1 MSLNEI
7 VIFFKQFFS
16 IFFNINIRNILD
28 ILIITFIFYKLIGV
42 IKNTKAEQLFKGFVI
57 VFVILKLSEILGLI
71 ALTWILETALNFGVI
86 AFIVIFQPEF
96 RRILEHLGQ
105 TTLTNRRR
113 NDSDDTT
120 NMINNIERAVFEL
133 SKTKTGAL
141 IIISRQ
147 YSLTDYYKKGTP
159 LDAIVTYAL
168 LINAFVDGTPLHDGA
183 LIIQDNRVKAG
194 NCVLPLTEQS
204 ISHSYGTR
212 HRAALGISE
221 QCDAVSIVV
230 SEETGAISICTNG
243 NISKYED
250 RIKFRAELTRL
261 LIDDEDN
268 YNLKEKGVKLWETLI
283 KKK

>member
-1 MSLNEI
+1 MNEI
-7 VIFFKQFFS
+7 VILFKQFFS
-16 IFFNINIRNILD
+16 IFFNINLKNILD
-28 ILIITFIFYKLIGV
+28 IFIITLIFYKLIGV
-42 IKNTKAEQLFKGFVI
+42 IKNTKAEQLFKGFAI
-57 VFVILKLSEILGLI
+57 VFIILKLSEMFGLI
-71 ALTWILETALNFGVI
+71 ALTWILQTALSFGVI

-105 TTLTNRRR
+105 TTLSNRRK
-113 NDSDDTT
+113 NDADDTN

-141 IIISRQ
+141 IIIGRQ
-147 YSLTDYYKKGTP
+147 YNLNDYYKKGTP

-204 ISHSYGTR
+204 ISHAYGTR

-221 QCDAVSIVV
+221 QCDAISIVV
-230 SEETGAISICTNG
+230 SEETGTISICRNG
-243 NISKYED
+243 NIKKYED
-250 RIKFRAELTRL
+250 RIKFRAALTNL
-261 LIDDEDN
+261 LIDKEET
-268 YNLKEKGVKLWETLI
+268 YNLKEKGAKLWGNLT